1 MALSYRQKFFC
12 QNRQDKNHISVKS
25 GRKNLIPTGMAYLY
39 LPVFIFLLSM
49 ACSCQSDDRLTPAK
63 PLLPGDMLISHG
75 GVFALGFFSLTNS
88 SSSSYVGIWYNN
100 IPERTYV
107 WIANR
112 DNPITTDV
120 PGTKLAF
127 TNSSDLVLL
136 DSTGHTIWMTRS
148 SISAGGGGTAAVVLL
163 DSGNL
168 VIQSIDGTAIWES
181 FDHLTDTVIP
191 GVSLSLSSSDAAA
204 SARRLVA
211 WKGPD
216 DPSSGNFSM
225 GGDSSSDLQ
234 IVTWNGTR
242 PFWRRAAWGGEVT
255 FGTFEDNTSFT
266 MYETITGGTGD
277 DYYIK
282 LTVSD
287 GAPIIRVSL
296 DYTGL
301 FTYRRWNL
309 KTSSWT
315 VFVQFPSSACDRYAF
330 CGPFAY
336 CDSTETVPS
345 CKCLDGFEP
354 IGLDFSQGCRR
365 KEELKCGDGD
375 TFLTLP
381 TMKTPDKFLYIKNR
395 SFDQCTAECSNN
407 CSCTAYAYD
416 NLQNVDST
424 IDTTRCLVWMGELID
439 AEKFGNTFGENLYLR
454 VSSSPGKHQ
463 TGNVQNNLLCLN
475 PPNEFGNENLDF
487 PSFSFED
494 IIIATNNFSD
504 YKLLGEGGFGKVYK
518 GVLEGGKEVAVKRLS
533 KGSVQGIQ
541 EFRNEVVLIAK
552 LQHRNLV
559 RLLGFCIHEDE
570 KLLIYEYLPNK
581 SLDAFLF
588 GMF

>member
-1 MALSYRQKFFC
+1 
-12 QNRQDKNHISVKS
+12 
-25 GRKNLIPTGMAYLY
+25 MAYLY

-112 DNPITTDV
+112 DNPVTTDV
-120 PGTKLAF
+120 PGTKLVL

-191 GVSLSLSSSDAAA
+191 GVSLSLSPSDAAA
-204 SARRLVA
+204 ARRLVA

-454 VSSSPGKHQ
+454 VSSSPG
-463 TGNVQNNLLCLN
+463 
-475 PPNEFGNENLDF
+475 
-487 PSFSFED
+487 
-494 IIIATNNFSD
+494 I
-504 YKLLGEGGFGKVYK
+504 
-518 GVLEGGKEVAVKRLS
+518 VLTSLMH
-533 KGSVQGIQ
+533 
-541 EFRNEVVLIAK
+541 VLT
-552 LQHRNLV
+552 
-559 RLLGFCIHEDE
+559 
-570 KLLIYEYLPNK
+570 Y
-581 SLDAFLF
+581 S
-588 GMF
+588 

>member
-1 MALSYRQKFFC
+1 
-12 QNRQDKNHISVKS
+12 
-25 GRKNLIPTGMAYLY
+25 MAYLY

-454 VSSSPGKHQ
+454 VSSSPG
-463 TGNVQNNLLCLN
+463 
-475 PPNEFGNENLDF
+475 
-487 PSFSFED
+487 
-494 IIIATNNFSD
+494 I
-504 YKLLGEGGFGKVYK
+504 
-518 GVLEGGKEVAVKRLS
+518 VLTSLMH
-533 KGSVQGIQ
+533 
-541 EFRNEVVLIAK
+541 VLT
-552 LQHRNLV
+552 
-559 RLLGFCIHEDE
+559 
-570 KLLIYEYLPNK
+570 Y
-581 SLDAFLF
+581 S
-588 GMF
+588 